1 MPNPQDDSIIFHA
14 LDRDSEIEI
23 TERNLPHWF
32 QVDAAVF
39 ITFRLAD
46 SLPKEVVIRMLAE
59 LREWLRRNSMPSA
72 LADVIFEAN
81 EIHYDRIM
89 NDISPIQRREFKKLT
104 DRLFHRSLDDCH
116 GACLLK
122 NPALATIVSD
132 AIKHFD
138 GDRYDLDSFVIMPNH
153 VHAIVQF
160 RQEGGLS
167 TIGQSWMRYT
177 AREINKRIG
186 RTGVLWQPEPFDHVI
201 RSPEQFEYLQRYI
214 AANPSKAK
222 LVEGE
227 YLYWKRV

>member
-1 MPNPQDDSIIFHA
+1 MSDPQEDSIIFHT

-39 ITFRLAD
+39 VTFRLAD

-59 LREWLRRNSMPSA
+59 LREWLRCNSMPSV
-72 LADVIFEAN
+72 LADVIFDAN
-81 EIHYDRIM
+81 EIHCDRIM
-89 NDISPIQRREFKKLT
+89 NEISSIQRREFKRLT
-104 DRLFHRSLDDCH
+104 DRLLHRSLDECH
-116 GACLLK
+116 GACWLR
-122 NPALATIVSD
+122 NPELATIVSD

-138 GDRYDLDSFVIMPNH
+138 GDRYDVDSFVIMPNH

-160 RQEGGLS
+160 RHDGGLS

-177 AREINKRIG
+177 ARAINKNIG
-186 RTGVLWQPEPFDHVI
+186 RTGELWQPEPFDHII

-214 AANPSKAK
+214 AANPTKAK
-222 LVEGE
+222 LARGE
-227 YLYWKRV
+227 FVYWRRV